1 MSASFSC
8 FITGTDTEIGKTLVS
23 SIMLRQLARSGVK
36 AIGMKPVAAG
46 AVMRDGSWHNDDVDA
61 LVAETQQSL
70 PTALTTPYMLR
81 EAASPHIAAA
91 LENADIDIGHILDC
105 YRQVADQ
112 AEAVVVEGVGGFRV
126 PLNKSED
133 AADLAQRLNL
143 PVIMVVGLRL
153 GCLNHALL
161 TADAIAARGLTLAG
175 WVANAVDPDMAYTK
189 ENFETLVARLPVPPL
204 GAIPWLSVASAVTAE
219 TYLDFSSLPGWPGAR
234 PVSP

>member
-1 MSASFSC
+1 V
-8 FITGTDTEIGKTLVS
+8 E
-23 SIMLRQLARSGVK
+23 
-36 AIGMKPVAAG
+36 
-46 AVMRDGSWHNDDVDA
+46 
-61 LVAETQQSL
+61 
-70 PTALTTPYMLR
+70 
-81 EAASPHIAAA
+81 
-91 LENADIDIGHILDC
+91 IDINHILDC

-161 TADAIAARGLTLAG
+161 TADAIAARGLKPAG
-175 WVANAVDPDMAYTK
+175 RVANAVDPDMAYTK
-189 ENFETLVARLPVPPL
+189 ENFETLVARLPVPPM

-219 TYLDFSSLPGWPGAR
+219 TYLDFSSLPGWPGAG

>member
-1 MSASFSC
+1 MTASFSC

-23 SIMLRQLARSGVK
+23 SIMLRQLARNGVK

-46 AVMRDGSWHNDDVDA
+46 SVMRDGSWHNDDVDA
-61 LVAETQQSL
+61 LVAETHQSL
-70 PTALTTPYMLR
+70 PASLTTPYMLR
-81 EAASPHIAAA
+81 EPAAPHIVAA
-91 LENADIDIGHILDC
+91 LENVEIDIPHILDC

-126 PLNKSED
+126 PLNKEHD
-133 AADLAQRLNL
+133 TADLAQQLDL

-161 TADAIAARGLTLAG
+161 TADAIAARGLKLAG

-189 ENFETLVARLPVPPL
+189 ENFEALVARLPVPPL

-219 TYLDFSSLPGWPGAR
+219 IYLDFTSLPGWPGT
-234 PVSP
+234 SPKAP